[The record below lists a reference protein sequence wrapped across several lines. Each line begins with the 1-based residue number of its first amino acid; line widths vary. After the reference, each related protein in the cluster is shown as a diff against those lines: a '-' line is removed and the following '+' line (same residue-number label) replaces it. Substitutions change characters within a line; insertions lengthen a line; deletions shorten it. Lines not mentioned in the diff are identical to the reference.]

1 MQALVISMGVSNSA
15 IYVFELIPLSKPK
28 QFYLT
33 MGVGADHPRRRF
45 VRIPLI
51 N

>member
-33 MGVGADHPRRRF
+33 MGADHPRRRF